1 MTWSGCG
8 KPNWGATGECD
19 VAMTKTTGLDSIIEI
34 ERWRDGED
42 LKEEDLVVLQPME
55 IRTFIIKIQT

>member
-8 KPNWGATGECD
+8 KPGWGATGD
-19 VAMTKTTGLDSIIEI
+19 VAMTETTGSDSIIEI
-34 ERWRDGED
+34 ERWRDDDDLIED
-42 LKEEDLVVLQPME
+42 DLVVLQPME